1 MLIPQNIVKTFAIF
15 CWQLYCETKSDA
27 AKDCV
32 WSPIFRITVVRCEAF
47 QISGDKSA
55 DMRWSEF
62 QHFRFQVTI
71 GWSQPRS
78 QPETIHYPARTPA
91 SSEIDIRSPRNL
103 HHLQDNQSWCTDTG
117 LDTLTTDHWWTPHT
131 LLCVCGRWC
140 FWFWCF
146 LKSNEKPSQITMLL
160 NVQCDHDTCQCPA
173 CPGWVTSDTAAPPT
187 LPGSRLLS
195 STSGQNCN
203 IPDSFL
209 QHKCSLPGAG
219 QFWERP

>member
-1 MLIPQNIVKTFAIF
+1 MLIPQNIEKPLAIF
-15 CWQLYCETKSDA
+15 CLQLYCETKSDA
-27 AKDCV
+27 AKVCV

-117 LDTLTTDHWWTPHT
+117 QGHPYNWPLDTSHT
-131 LLCVCGRWC
+131 VVCVRAM
-140 FWFWCF
+140 
-146 LKSNEKPSQITMLL
+146 MLL
-160 NVQCDHDTCQCPA
+160 VLVLLKKQWEA
-173 CPGWVTSDTAAPPT
+173 KSDNHVA
-187 LPGSRLLS
+187 
-195 STSGQNCN
+195 
-203 IPDSFL
+203 
-209 QHKCSLPGAG
+209 
-219 QFWERP
+219 